1 MWHVV
6 DVCNK
11 RCTTVYY
18 IQKIKCIII
27 IDLVH
32 CNTRSSV
39 AQNTTLVMIYKSQCF
54 VCGFS
59 INNRMCSKLYTG
71 FATGMFNIE
80 AHIATI

>member
-1 MWHVV
+1 M
-6 DVCNK
+6 
-11 RCTTVYY
+11 YY
-18 IQKIKCIII
+18 YI

-39 AQNTTLVMIYKSQCF
+39 AQNTTLVMIYKSQSF
-54 VCGFS
+54 ICGFS

-80 AHIATI
+80 AHIATLARFCVQTFVATKFFLSDI